1 MKLSKLFKINLLD
14 LLKGIVIAI
23 ISAILGYLYESL
35 SNGKIIRFREI
46 GVVSLTSFL
55 GYITNRFFS
64 NSKGQYLKKDSS
76 ENSLN
81 ESCNNGAVTRE
92 MVFRYG

>member
-55 GYITNRFFS
+55 AYISNRFFS
-64 NSKGQYLKKDSS
+64 NSKGQYLKKDLSQQ
-76 ENSLN
+76 SLN
-81 ESCNNGAVTRE
+81 ESSSDGAVTSGKG
-92 MVFRYG
+92 F

>member
-55 GYITNRFFS
+55 AYITNRFFS
-64 NSKGQYLKKDSS
+64 NSKGQYLKKDLSQQ
-76 ENSLN
+76 SLN
-81 ESCNNGAVTRE
+81 ESSSDGAVTPGKG
-92 MVFRYG
+92 F

>member
-35 SNGKIIRFREI
+35 SNGKTIRFREI

-55 GYITNRFFS
+55 AYITNRFFS
-64 NSKGQYLKKDSS
+64 NSKGQYLKKDLSQQ
-76 ENSLN
+76 SLN
-81 ESCNNGAVTRE
+81 ESSSDGAVTPGKG
-92 MVFRYG
+92 F

>member
-14 LLKGIVIAI
+14 LLKGVVIAI

-35 SNGKIIRFREI
+35 SNGKIIRFKEI

-55 GYITNRFFS
+55 AYITNRFFS
-64 NSKGQYLKKDSS
+64 NSKGQYLKKDLSQR
-76 ENSLN
+76 SLN
-81 ESCNNGAVTRE
+81 EISNDGAVTPGKG
-92 MVFRYG
+92 F

>member
-35 SNGKIIRFREI
+35 SNGKTIRFREI

-55 GYITNRFFS
+55 AYITNRFFS
-64 NSKGQYLKKDSS
+64 NSKGQYLKKDLPQQ
-76 ENSLN
+76 SLN
-81 ESCNNGAVTRE
+81 ESSSDGAVTPGKG
-92 MVFRYG
+92 F

>member
-1 MKLSKLFKINLLD
+1 MFKINLLD

-81 ESCNNGAVTRE
+81 ESYNDEAVTPGKG
-92 MVFRYG
+92 F

>member
-23 ISAILGYLYESL
+23 ISAILDYLYESL
-35 SNGKIIRFREI
+35 SNGKIIRFIEI

-55 GYITNRFFS
+55 AYITNRFFS
-64 NSKGQYLKKDSS
+64 NSKGQYFKKDLSQQ
-76 ENSLN
+76 SLN
-81 ESCNNGAVTRE
+81 ESSSDGAVTPGKG
-92 MVFRYG
+92 F

>member
-1 MKLSKLFKINLLD
+1 MKLSKLFNINLLD

-23 ISAILGYLYESL
+23 ISAILRYLYESL

-55 GYITNRFFS
+55 AYITNRFFS

-81 ESCNNGAVTRE
+81 ESYNDGAVTPGKG
-92 MVFRYG
+92 F